1 MYSYGCRFLK
11 AYGCAG
17 GVAYVEWLALLLMAG
32 RFASVKRVGAD
43 FASYFASPI
52 VVTSSRSYVW
62 LGGVHF
68 VSTVCGLL
76 LGKWCA
82 RCVPLCPPIFLVLSC
97 RLVVCAL
104 CLAIVVCFWV
114 HLVCTYCTYS
124 LRRIYTLQM
133 GMLRMLV
140 LLCTPTDR

>member
-32 RFASVKRVGAD
+32 RLASVKRVGAD

-68 VSTVCGLL
+68 MSTVCGLL

-82 RCVPLCPPIFLVLSC
+82 RCVPLCPPILCIGFVLS
-97 RLVVCAL
+97 
-104 CLAIVVCFWV
+104 IGGVCFVSSYRGVLLGTWCV
-114 HLVCTYCTYS
+114 HILYILS
-124 LRRIYTLQM
+124 LRRSYTLQV
-133 GMLRMLV
+133 GMLRML
-140 LLCTPTDR
+140 L